1 MGEVFRATDEL
12 LGRQVAVKLLLPTER
27 DPRAADRFHREARA
41 AARLNDPHVV
51 AVYDFGRHEDGFFLV
66 MELVEGGT
74 IAQELTEHGTLPI
87 DRAVEIVEQSAAG
100 LATAHQN
107 DVVHRDVKPGN
118 LLVAPDGTVKV
129 ADFGIAHLPGEG
141 ASTLT
146 ATGQIIGS
154 SLYLAPERARGEQGG
169 KAADVYALGC
179 VLYQLITGQPPF
191 TAELPTAILYQHVDT
206 APVPPST
213 IRPELSGPYEGTLLR
228 MLAKDPADRPT
239 AAEIAVGAL
248 RTAPLGGAVVAA
260 APGPAGPTAPFSA
273 LQTQEPPN
281 HRRRKAVLIGAIAFI
296 AAAATGVGIALL
308 NANDSQPPATNDL
321 DHVRASARRQPRRPP
336 LNPVLRVSPPRLRR
350 PPRSPRPRLPPPR
363 AARHRPPPRRR
374 HQPPRQ
380 RRAAPRRTPPLP
392 RRPRPVLRPRRTRR
406 RAHRRM
412 NTPSPD

>member
-239 AAEIAVGAL
+239 AAEIAAGAL

-321 DHVRASARRQPRRPP
+321 G
-336 LNPVLRVSPPRLRR
+336 
-350 PPRSPRPRLPPPR
+350 PRPSVSTPATAPTATQPGTSSQPTSAPPSSTQPT
-363 AARHRPPPRRR
+363 ASPTSTPSSPSPTTTPSPTPTPTPTPSSTPSNTPTPSATPSSTPSPEDPPTS
-374 HQPPRQ
+374 
-380 RRAAPRRTPPLP
+380 TPP
-392 RRPRPVLRPRRTRR
+392 
-406 RAHRRM
+406 A